1 MKTIRQAN
9 IKGGIARLVRG
20 KDSYSAIL
28 ILDGTI
34 VQKTN
39 AVDGEMAW
47 AALLRGENELEASA
61 KTQIGGLDN
70 DKYKA
75 VRKIVETANGPILLT
90 GRAGTGKTTFL
101 KSFLAETELKAVIIA
116 PTGVAALNAGGQT
129 AHSLFKLPP
138 SLISPQDVRRT
149 RDTKLLKAID
159 LIVIDEISMVR
170 ADLMDAIDRSLRL
183 HRGIAAPFGGV
194 RLLCVGDSA
203 QLPPIVNR
211 DDAPILERWFG
222 GSYFF
227 DAPSAANLDWT
238 IIELCHS
245 FRQTEDHF
253 LNILNR
259 LRDGSID
266 DNDAALLNSRVF
278 VEPPPAQ
285 EGSIILTT
293 TNDAARR
300 INDKEMAAL
309 NSRPAIYTSQ
319 TEGAFDERLFPTDSQ
334 LELKVGAKVM
344 LLRNDSDRRWVNG
357 SLATIVETLE
367 DTVKVKIGRYIHEV
381 EPATWDRFAY
391 EMGEDNEPTRK
402 TIGSFKQLPLR
413 PAWALTIHKAQ
424 GLTFDRVHVDF
435 GRGAFAHGHTYVA
448 LSRCRSMTGLSMSR
462 NLRPSDVHIDKRAFA
477 IYDRADFEDF
487 GNYRLGK
494 IANE

>member
-1 MKTIRQAN
+1 MKTIRQAKIN
-9 IKGGIARLVRG
+9 GGIARLLQTPNG
-20 KDSYSAIL
+20 FSAIL
-28 ILDGTI
+28 IVDGTI
-34 VQKTN
+34 VQK
-39 AVDGEMAW
+39 ADASDSEKAW
-47 AALLRGENELEASA
+47 AALLRGDNHLETKIASRTNA
-61 KTQIGGLDN
+61 IDN
-70 DKYKA
+70 DKYSEVA
-75 VRKIVETANGPILLT
+75 QIVENTAGPILLT

-101 KSFLAETELKAVIIA
+101 RNFLENTQLKAVIIA

-149 RDTKLLKAID
+149 RDTKLLKSID
-159 LIVIDEISMVR
+159 LLVIDEVSMVR

-227 DAPSAANLDWT
+227 DAPSASNLDWT

-245 FRQTEDHF
+245 FRQTEEHF

-259 LRDGSID
+259 LRDGTID
-266 DNDAALLNSRVF
+266 DDDAALLNSRVCQ
-278 VEPPPAQ
+278 EPPEAV

-293 TNDAARR
+293 TNEAARR

-319 TEGAFDERLFPTDSQ
+319 TEGVFDERLFPTDSQ
-334 LELKVGAKVM
+334 LEIKVGAKVM
-344 LLRNDSDRRWVNG
+344 LLRNDADRRWVNG
-357 SLATIVETLE
+357 SLATVVETLE
-367 DTVKVKIGRYIHEV
+367 DTVKVKIGRYTHEV
-381 EPATWDRFAY
+381 EVATWDRFAY
-391 EMGEDNEPTRK
+391 EIGDDNEPTRK

-424 GLTFDRVHVDF
+424 GLTFDKVHVDF

-448 LSRCRSMTGLSMSR
+448 LSRCRSMSGLTMSR
-462 NLRPSDVHIDKRAFA
+462 NIRPSDVHIDRRAFA
-477 IYDRADFEDF
+477 IYDKADFQDF
-487 GNYRLGK
+487 GDYRVGK
-494 IANE
+494 IEPE